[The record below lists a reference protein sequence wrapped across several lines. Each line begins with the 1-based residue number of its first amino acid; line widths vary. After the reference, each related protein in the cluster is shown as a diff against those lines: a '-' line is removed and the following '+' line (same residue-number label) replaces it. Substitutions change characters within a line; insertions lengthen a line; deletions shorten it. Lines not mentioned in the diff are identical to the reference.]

1 VTAKYRAAFWPPAG
15 AAASLVQLAYLERSL
30 AHILAGWAVKMP
42 AFDAKLAFGLQ
53 MHRAMERATSLRG
66 RVNGLCHA
74 TASEATVPAGLRSVL
89 SHVDRAQTPAR
100 LVAAI
105 YRWLY
110 PRLIELYAIH
120 LRHADPDGDRA
131 SVDLIGSFLTP
142 MEKDRRQGLSLL
154 PLKDRVGHRAWLR
167 ELAELWNGRTAG
179 EPLSLANGLWEPVD
193 RVPGAVRPEGSRF
206 PTSGSLGLLPLD
218 PLNDP
223 RDIGMFLHKELDEEF
238 TTLEL
243 MARNSYEHLDMPWVF
258 HRDMA
263 RQASDEARHA
273 ILITRLMKARGVRH
287 GDFALTTSSYDGI
300 YEFEP
305 CAAGSRRE
313 LLWRMLIRQTFMEGL
328 AIDHLAYEIERRRSA
343 GQADI
348 ASVFEYI
355 LRDEVFHAQSGL
367 RWSQELLGSDPQA
380 VPQEREQAI
389 RYFTA
394 RAEAAREA
402 FVMGNLD
409 AAMSELA
416 AIEAGR
422 EHRGGNLPER
432 PLNRTGRVQAG
443 YTDTDILQIVSWGYA
458 ADDSGPSGDNGIPRH
473 S

>member
-1 VTAKYRAAFWPPAG
+1 MIAKHRAAYWSPSQ

-30 AHILAGWAVKMP
+30 ANLLAGWAVKLP
-42 AFDAKLAFGLQ
+42 SFDAKLAFGMQ
-53 MHRAMERATSLRG
+53 MHRSMERATYLRS

-74 TASEATVPAGLRSVL
+74 TASEATVAAGLRSVL

-110 PRLIELYAIH
+110 PRLIALYETH
-120 LRHADPDGDRA
+120 LSETDPDGDRP
-131 SVDLIGSFLTP
+131 SIDLIRSFLP
-142 MEKDRRQGLSLL
+142 SLEKERHEGLSLSS
-154 PLKDRVGHRAWLR
+154 GRAADKPWLR
-167 ELAELWNGRTAG
+167 ELEELWNRRTAG
-179 EPLSLANGLWEPVD
+179 EPLSLANGLWDPVD
-193 RVPGAVRPEGSRF
+193 RVPAAVRPEGSRF
-206 PTSGSLGLLPLD
+206 GESGSLGLLPVD
-218 PLNDP
+218 PVHDK

-243 MARNSYEHLDMPWVF
+243 IARNSYEHPDMPWAF

-273 ILITRLMKARGVRH
+273 VMISRLLTARGFRH

-300 YEFEP
+300 YAFEP
-305 CAAGSRRE
+305 CEAGSRRE

-328 AIDHLAYEIERRRSA
+328 AIDNLGYEIGHRRSV
-343 GQADI
+343 GQTDI
-348 ASVFEYI
+348 AAVFEYI

-380 VPQEREQAI
+380 VLKERDEAI

-394 RAEAAREA
+394 RAEAARES
-402 FVMGNLD
+402 FVMNNLD
-409 AAMSELA
+409 AALGELA
-416 AIEAGR
+416 AIEAGKQS
-422 EHRGGNLPER
+422 RGGKLPER
-432 PLNRTGRVQAG
+432 PLNRIGRVQAG
-443 YTDTDILQIVSWGYA
+443 YTGEDISQIVSWSYA
-458 ADDSGPSGDNGIPRH
+458 VDDPVAR
-473 S
+473 